1 MPQSR
6 SFTLSVPRGIALYI
20 GALLGPG
27 LLLLPGLAA
36 REAGPASILAWAGLL
51 GVSALFAVVFAA
63 MGRTH
68 PQANGVA
75 GYAAAGLGPAAGRVV
90 GWCFLTGVIGGA
102 PVVCLI
108 GAGYVT
114 SLTGGGL
121 LARCLVA
128 AALLLVV
135 LALALGGV
143 RASSTAQLIL
153 VALLIVI
160 IAVAVG
166 GSAPAARAGHWT
178 PFAPHGW
185 SAIGRAAATLMLS
198 FVGWEAV
205 APLTTRFRNPD
216 RELPR
221 VIGAAFGVTAVL
233 YLALAVAT
241 IAVLG
246 PAAGTD
252 VPLASLLVRAVG
264 EAGRLVAAVAAVV
277 LTIGAVNAYLSGAAA
292 MARRLTEDTSHAR
305 GGNGAGRGA
314 GNRLVL
320 AACALA
326 GLVVI
331 ALYAAKL
338 VSTAQ
343 LIGLPTT
350 LFLVVYL
357 GCTVSAARTLRGWT
371 RAAAAAAAL
380 AVLII
385 LAFCGWP
392 LVVAAAV
399 AMAAAVTGRTR
410 RSPALVPGVED
421 LDGGPGAQVDD
432 VAGVERDRAARG
444 HTIQGGR
451 RISLPGGCS

>member
-1 MPQSR
+1 MSESQS
-6 SFTLSVPRGIALYI
+6 FALSVPRGIALYV

-36 REAGPASILAWAGLL
+36 RQAGPASIVAWAGLL

-63 MGRTH
+63 MGRAH
-68 PQANGVA
+68 PRANGVA
-75 GYAAAGLGPAAGRVV
+75 GYAAAGLGATAGRVV

-128 AALLLVV
+128 AALLLIV

-143 RASSTAQLIL
+143 RASSTAQLVL

-160 IAVAVG
+160 IAIAVG
-166 GSAPAARAGHWT
+166 GSAPAARAGNWT

-233 YLALAVAT
+233 YLALAVTT

-246 PAAGTD
+246 PGAGTD

-264 EAGRLVAAVAAVV
+264 QAGPVAAAVAAVV

-292 MARRLTEDTSHAR
+292 MAGRLTEDAR
-305 GGNGAGRGA
+305 SGDARAGDAREATGGLEAGRRGGA
-314 GNRLVL
+314 GNRKVL

-371 RAAAAAAAL
+371 RAAAAGAAL
-380 AVLII
+380 AVLVV

-392 LVVAAAV
+392 LVVAGAV
-399 AMAAAVTGRTR
+399 AAAAAATGRRASRPGQAGRQHSGQR
-410 RSPALVPGVED
+410 RGDLTGPAN
-421 LDGGPGAQVDD
+421 
-432 VAGVERDRAARG
+432 RALCPVS
-444 HTIQGGR
+444 GR
-451 RISLPGGCS
+451 YYGE

>member
-1 MPQSR
+1 MSESQ
-6 SFTLSVPRGIALYI
+6 SFTLSVPRGIALYV

-36 REAGPASILAWAGLL
+36 RQAGPASIVAWAGLL

-63 MGRTH
+63 MGRAH
-68 PQANGVA
+68 PRANGVA
-75 GYAAAGLGPAAGRVV
+75 GYAAAGLGATAGRVV

-121 LARCLVA
+121 VARGLVA

-143 RASSTAQLIL
+143 RASSTAQLVL

-160 IAVAVG
+160 IALAVG
-166 GSAPAARAGHWT
+166 GSAPAARAGNWT
-178 PFAPHGW
+178 PFAPDGW

-216 RELPR
+216 RDLPR

-233 YLALAVAT
+233 YLALAVTT

-264 EAGRLVAAVAAVV
+264 QAMVGPLSDRFGRRRPLMIGMGLYILGAVACACAPNPLALDAARLVQ
-277 LTIGAVNAYLSGAAA
+277 A
-292 MARRLTEDTSHAR
+292 M
-305 GGNGAGRGA
+305 GGCAGT
-314 GNRLVL
+314 VL
-320 AACALA
+320 ARACVRDIFPP
-326 GLVVI
+326 GE
-331 ALYAAKL
+331 
-338 VSTAQ
+338 
-343 LIGLPTT
+343 
-350 LFLVVYL
+350 
-357 GCTVSAARTLRGWT
+357 
-371 RAAAAAAAL
+371 
-380 AVLII
+380 
-385 LAFCGWP
+385 
-392 LVVAAAV
+392 
-399 AMAAAVTGRTR
+399 AM
-410 RSPALVPGVED
+410 RSPPSLLCCSHSRV
-421 LDGGPGAQVDD
+421 
-432 VAGVERDRAARG
+432 
-444 HTIQGGR
+444 R
-451 RISLPGGCS
+451 RPHPPIPAMPPTNKPFASC